1 MPPPTRSPL
10 EAHMPRPV
18 IYRGNLEELIK
29 DKTGTFIGRD
39 QQCVALPQFL
49 TSVGHTSRWQPGER
63 VVDLKTL
70 QPGTVIA
77 NFMFEHGK
85 ARFPNMHRYH
95 AAIFVGFGEPKP
107 GGGYWRIWVVDQWTG
122 MPAGKRYK
130 RAWTKE
136 ELKARH
142 PAPADD
148 ADQFYVVMV
157 P

>member
-1 MPPPTRSPL
+1 
-10 EAHMPRPV
+10 MPRAV
-18 IYRGNLEELIK
+18 IYQGDLEELVK
-29 DKTGTFIGRD
+29 EKAGTFLGRN

-49 TSVGHTSRWQPGER
+49 TTVGHTSRWQPGER
-63 VVDLKTL
+63 VVDLKSL
-70 QPGTVIA
+70 RPGTVIT
-77 NFMFEHGK
+77 NFVFDKGK

-107 GGGYWRIWVVDQWTG
+107 GGGYWRIWVIDQWSG
-122 MPAGKRYK
+122 MPMGKRYK

-136 ELKARH
+136 ELAARH